1 MKSSYVD
8 RAIKFLDMIFP
19 CIEENLFN
27 TYKVRRAIQ
36 AYNIAHKRNIQVMN
50 GAVRCALITSDYVIK
65 WDYNLNALENIGGC
79 YKEVEMY
86 KLAKSEGYAYLLA
99 EVTPVFRNGIQ
110 FNIMPRYNME
120 TRKPDIEDLVD
131 YEEYYWLRRHINDLH
146 GGNYTIKNGSLV
158 IVDYACYSDGD
169 SNITYST

>member
-8 RAIKFLDMIFP
+8 RAVRFLDMILP
-19 CIEENLFN
+19 YIDGNLFN
-27 TYKVRRAIQ
+27 TCKVRKVIWD
-36 AYNIAHKRNIQVMN
+36 YNVGHKRNIQVMW

-120 TRKPDIEDLVD
+120 ARKPCIENLVD
-131 YEEYYWLRRHINDLH
+131 YKEYHWLRKHIDDLH
-146 GGNYTIKNGSLV
+146 CGNYTIKNGSLV
-158 IVDYACYSDGD
+158 IVDYACYSDED
-169 SNITYST
+169 SNTTYST